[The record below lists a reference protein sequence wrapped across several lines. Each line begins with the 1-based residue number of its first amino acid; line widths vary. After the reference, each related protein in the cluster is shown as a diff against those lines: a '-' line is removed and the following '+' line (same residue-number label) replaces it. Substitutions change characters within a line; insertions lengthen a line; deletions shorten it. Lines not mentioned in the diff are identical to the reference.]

1 MKKVLILILAMV
13 LSFSV
18 FALAACQTPCETHV
32 DANHDGICDVCAT
45 ANLPVVHADS
55 NHDGKCDICA
65 ADYREACA
73 DVNPLDG
80 KCDVCGADVAHT
92 CVDTATVDGKCD
104 ICGAAVAHTCV
115 DTAKVDGKCDI
126 CGADVAHTHVDA
138 MHDGK
143 CDICGTTVEVKHVD
157 NNHDGVCD
165 VCQVGDLPYEH
176 VDEDTNFKCDVCD
189 KVLEHDC
196 VDANTDCLCDVCEA
210 AMHVDANH
218 DDWCDNCEVDMPGE
232 PEHKYVEGVCSC
244 GLKEA
249 WLVNLES
256 AYEYLR
262 SSYIEDPEATT
273 VDYKVVATVSIDG
286 AGEYTVTWTVEIL
299 ELTEANKNAVKV
311 GETAKDDNDQLLTT
325 IDVDEFC
332 LSDVS
337 YKLIATIS
345 DADGHT
351 TTVSFDR
358 RVPMFKEATWEE
370 YREACEA
377 KDGETIIS
385 VKAYVTAVNADPE
398 STSTGSL
405 WAKDADGHGYYA
417 YKPSLDKS
425 ITESRE
431 SILATFPVGAEVI
444 ITGTVSNQYG
454 TCQHSAGCTILVT
467 GNMAPE
473 GWNNEPVDQ
482 TEAFSN
488 AEHGKDVANLE
499 QYFATMVT
507 LKGVTMGSVNGLNHY
522 FTLNG
527 VQYIF
532 YQNIY
537 LMDEEASNAIGD
549 KWVVGG
555 KANVTGLVT
564 TYSGQFQIYPFSVD
578 CLEIVKEEL
587 TDAQIVER
595 AKDALSVDPYVMKAG
610 ETTLPASIDGYDV
623 AITWSLAEGK
633 TYDFATLT
641 DGKLV
646 VANLPEKDTVVEL
659 VATITKGDASDT
671 KAISIT
677 VKSPAFDIISFA
689 EATELAGTTKD
700 VYTEDKYYMI
710 GTIKEVTNTKYG
722 NMTIVDDKGNEFTL
736 YGTYDA
742 TGANRYDA
750 IENAPVAGDVV
761 VVYGTL
767 GYYNAPQMKN
777 GWIVASYDVKTFAE
791 ATELAG
797 TTKDVYTEDKYYM
810 IGTIKEVTNTKYG
823 NMTIVDDKGNE
834 FTVYGTYDA
843 TGANRYDAI
852 ENAPVA
858 GEVVVVY
865 GILGYY
871 NAPQMKNGWI
881 VAVAPAGEGGTDTP
895 VEPPVTDD
903 PAADSVLTIEQA
915 LTLGASKAH
924 NTYTTGKYYVTGV
937 ITEVYNTQYGN
948 MYIKDEAGNILTIYG
963 TYDATGANS
972 YSAMATKP
980 VAGDTVKIYGI
991 IGQYNDTPQLKNGWI
1006 VEHTPAEGTDTPV
1019 EPPVTDDPAADS
1031 VLTIEQALTLGASK
1045 AHNTYTTGKY
1055 YVTGVITEVYNTQY
1069 GNMYIKDEAGNI
1081 LTIYGT
1087 YDATGANSYSA
1098 MATKPVAGDTVKIY
1112 GIIGQYNDTPQLKN
1126 GWIVDHTPAEGT
1138 DTPVEDDATASIDVT
1153 KAENLNGTPSGEKI
1167 SFAKDGLTV
1176 TIDKADSSNALSDQ
1190 TSKGYAARVYK
1201 GATLTVAYSKMTKI
1215 VITCDSYESYGNT
1228 YYSGFD
1234 GIEVAGATIT
1244 REGVVVTIVLASPV
1258 DTFTAAPSS
1267 QVRIMSVKVYAD
1279 GESEPIT
1286 PPTPVHTC
1294 ESVCE
1299 ICKKCLDAECEEA
1312 ACADKCEGH
1321 EPAVVLEDVVVN
1333 VSDLTA
1339 ETISANKVLAEGSV
1353 TLLATENK
1361 TVIIETKD
1369 AKEIDGFSF
1378 TNRMKL
1384 GGGMGDDYRALK
1396 LEVQGPCT
1404 VVLYAVSSSSD
1415 AGNERVL
1422 LIKDS
1427 THTTIDQKDIGLALH
1442 KVEIEISEAGTYYLG
1457 SEDSG
1462 INIYYIAIDYTAE

>member
-937 ITEVYNTQYGN
+937 ITEVSNTTYGN
-948 MYIKDEAGNILTIYG
+948 MKIKDEAGNVLTIYG
-963 TYDATGANS
+963 TYDATGANR
-972 YSAMATKP
+972 
-980 VAGDTVKIYGI
+980 
-991 IGQYNDTPQLKNGWI
+991 
-1006 VEHTPAEGTDTPV
+1006 
-1019 EPPVTDDPAADS
+1019 
-1031 VLTIEQALTLGASK
+1031 
-1045 AHNTYTTGKY
+1045 
-1055 YVTGVITEVYNTQY
+1055 
-1069 GNMYIKDEAGNI
+1069 
-1081 LTIYGT
+1081 
-1087 YDATGANSYSA
+1087 YDA